1 MIEEKLMKT
10 KMFLVTRAT
19 GGPEVFSGTNDPV
32 KDPTGR
38 EPIGLR
44 EFVERNNDRVQ
55 NQASNTRRDSGKNM
69 TPRMQHRLSGG

>member
-19 GGPEVFSGTNDPV
+19 GGLGVFSGTNDPV

-38 EPIGLR
+38 EPIDLR
-44 EFVERNNDRVQ
+44 EFVERNMT
-55 NQASNTRRDSGKNM
+55 AFKIKPATRGM
-69 TPRMQHRLSGG
+69 TLERT